1 MTNNITKI
9 FSEQFYY
16 LLRFQGL
23 LDPFFK
29 SGGNEKYLNGL
40 THQKSYSEF
49 NQIFMLM

>member
-1 MTNNITKI
+1 MTNNITKR

-23 LDPFFK
+23 LDPLFK
-29 SGGNEKYLNGL
+29 SGGNEKYLNG
-40 THQKSYSEF
+40 HQKSYSEF